1 LAALALAQS
10 PTTGEIAGQV
20 TDPQGAAVANA
31 SLSLTAPSGQ
41 IRESKTGGSG
51 RYRFPLLDPGAYSLT
66 VQAKGFASATRTD
79 AHVRITE
86 TTALDVQLTVAGG
99 TQSVSVVAEPI
110 VVQDND
116 TEGRVIDDTQVN
128 QLPLPTRNYTQ
139 LLALSPGAVSSLPNN
154 AELGRGDADINV
166 NGQRS
171 TSNNVVIDGTE
182 ANSPGTN
189 STPSLTV
196 PPPDAIQEFIVQ
208 TSMYDASQ
216 GRNSGGNV
224 NVVTKSG
231 ANNFHGNVW
240 EYFRNDALNANDFFL
255 NGAGQPRPELKR
267 NQFGGTI
274 GGPIVKDKTFF
285 FFAYQGTR
293 ERNGAS
299 PTYSLGTTLIPQ
311 DLTNDR
317 STTTLTN
324 MALND
329 YDVALDPSSLLI
341 LQATLPNGR
350 SQSPAPRR
358 RWPDQPRF
366 RLLLSLASRAS
377 PRTTSTSISISR
389 FRRITNSAASSSS
402 PTSRS

>member
-1 LAALALAQS
+1 MRMQTRLRSLGLAACALVICASLALAQS

-20 TDPQGAAVANA
+20 TDPQGRPAGNA
-31 SLSLTAPSGQ
+31 SISLTAPSGQ
-41 IRESKTGGSG
+41 IREGKTDGSG
-51 RYRFPLLDPGAYSLT
+51 RYRFPLLDPGSYSLT
-66 VQAKGFASATRTD
+66 VQAQGFASATRTD

-208 TSMYDASQ
+208 TSMYDATQ
-216 GRNSGGNV
+216 GRNSG
-224 NVVTKSG
+224 
-231 ANNFHGNVW
+231 
-240 EYFRNDALNANDFFL
+240 
-255 NGAGQPRPELKR
+255 
-267 NQFGGTI
+267 
-274 GGPIVKDKTFF
+274 
-285 FFAYQGTR
+285 
-293 ERNGAS
+293 
-299 PTYSLGTTLIPQ
+299 
-311 DLTNDR
+311 
-317 STTTLTN
+317 
-324 MALND
+324 
-329 YDVALDPSSLLI
+329 
-341 LQATLPNGR
+341 
-350 SQSPAPRR
+350 
-358 RWPDQPRF
+358 
-366 RLLLSLASRAS
+366 
-377 PRTTSTSISISR
+377 
-389 FRRITNSAASSSS
+389 
-402 PTSRS
+402 

>member
-1 LAALALAQS
+1 MRMQTRFRCALIAACALVFGAALALAQS

-267 NQFGGTI
+267 N
-274 GGPIVKDKTFF
+274 
-285 FFAYQGTR
+285 
-293 ERNGAS
+293 
-299 PTYSLGTTLIPQ
+299 
-311 DLTNDR
+311 
-317 STTTLTN
+317 
-324 MALND
+324 
-329 YDVALDPSSLLI
+329 
-341 LQATLPNGR
+341 
-350 SQSPAPRR
+350 
-358 RWPDQPRF
+358 
-366 RLLLSLASRAS
+366 
-377 PRTTSTSISISR
+377 
-389 FRRITNSAASSSS
+389 
-402 PTSRS
+402 